1 MDAIDDIIG
10 HVSVVMDKS
19 GTPHLVSPKT
29 SNSMDYLKSPKTK
42 SSMDYLDSPLEVVEL
57 TPSSSEGSSSGSRNP
72 LSFGKAVKKLK
83 DDAWELR
90 FDKKKG
96 RTYYYNT
103 MTKQIKP
110 DIPENSHLLNLAT
123 SASRV
128 SAKPFVVAKGTPIK
142 GASIRA
148 LSDKPRSSK
157 KKVSE
162 EDAISKL
169 HKSLVNP
176 GVSPTFAK
184 HDSKKGDWV

>member
-29 SNSMDYLKSPKTK
+29 KSSMDYLKSPKTK
-42 SSMDYLDSPLEVVEL
+42 NSMDYLDSPLEVVEL
-57 TPSSSEGSSSGSRNP
+57 TPSSSEGSSSGRKNP
-72 LSFGKAVKKLK
+72 LSFAQQLK
-83 DDAWELR
+83 ILEDQAWELR
-90 FDKKKG
+90 FDKKTG

-103 MTKQIKP
+103 MTEQIEP
-110 DIPENSHLLNLAT
+110 DIPGNSHLLNLAT

-128 SAKPFVVAKGTPIK
+128 SAKPFALAKGTPIK

-148 LSDKPRSSK
+148 LSDKPRSSR

-184 HDSKKGDWV
+184 HDSKKGDWM